1 MDASLIGREYDLALL
16 AGFLADVPRGG
27 GSLVVVGDPGV
38 GKTALL
44 TQVAHGAEA
53 VGVRVLRT
61 AGVQYRAEAGYGALR
76 QLLTSS
82 PQIRADAAQTPALA
96 AALGLAPG
104 TALAASAAAGPGLDG
119 NFGHEAVADAVVSL
133 LTDRRGRPATLLV
146 LDDAQWLDRASADVL
161 AQVARRLLG
170 TGTGMLVAART
181 GEESFFDYGGLPLHE
196 VGPLSEAASEALLT
210 CRFPMLAPRV
220 RRRLMADAEGNPLAL
235 LELPTTLTGLQQSAS
250 QAMPRRLPLTQRLQ
264 SAFASRIQ
272 HLPAATRYLLLV
284 AALEGSGNMQVVRR
298 AAAARCGM
306 KHWAPAERG
315 GLVRIDE
322 PTGRLEFRHSLMRSA
337 VVELSTAEQRRGV
350 HRALAEAWVGVP
362 EQRAWHL
369 AQGADGPDER
379 VAALLEEVA
388 DLSAT
393 RGDGPSAVAAL
404 VRAADLSPEGTA
416 QARRLTK
423 AAFLG
428 ATLTGNLRDV
438 PRLLDTARQAFPD
451 ADSLPA
457 AVATAVYL
465 LNSYGD
471 IDTAHRVLSGAITAQ
486 RKPYDPADATLLE
499 ALFTLLMVCFYGGR
513 AELWAAFDEA
523 LAQFTGAPEIL
534 EVARATFGDPA
545 RARPADWAR
554 LDAAV
559 DAALGT
565 ADPLQVVRVGI
576 AASCVDRLGPLEEP
590 LWRIGYGERAGD
602 NVFPAIQALVLFC
615 HQAWFAGR
623 WDELRA
629 VARDALDLS
638 EDHHYSLRAWPAKYL
653 LASVTAVSG
662 DFTAAWRL
670 ADQMEQWAWSRRART
685 VRFYAAHVRTL
696 AALSA
701 GDFEAAYRH
710 VSTIAPAG
718 SLPPFVRNALWVFLD
733 TVEAAVRS
741 GRRDEAL
748 HHIAA
753 ARDAGLHD
761 ASPRLEFVLLGAAAL
776 AAGSDEDAELRF
788 GTALS
793 LEGSERWPF
802 ERARIH
808 LYYGERLRRHR
819 APALAREHLETARGM
834 FTQLGAVPWADRAA
848 KELRACGGRAR
859 GQSIGSDGPELT
871 PQQREIAGLAAAG
884 LTNKQIGEKLFLS
897 PRTVSSHLYQLFPKL
912 GITSRAAL
920 RDALESLDRQ

>member
-1 MDASLIGREYDLALL
+1 MDASLIGREYDLARL
-16 AGFLADVPRGG
+16 ADFLADVPGAGG
-27 GSLVVVGDPGV
+27 ALVVLGDPGV

-44 TQVAHGAEA
+44 TQVAQDAEA
-53 VGVRVLRT
+53 AGMRVLRT

-76 QLLTSS
+76 QLLTST
-82 PQIRADAAQTPALA
+82 PQTRADAAQTPGLA
-96 AALGLAPG
+96 AALGLASG
-104 TALAASAAAGPGLDG
+104 MALASDAAAGPGLDG
-119 NFGHEAVADAVVSL
+119 GFGHEAVADTVVSL
-133 LTDRRGRPATLLV
+133 LTDPRGRRATLLV

-170 TGTGMLVAART
+170 TGTGMVVASRA
-181 GEESFFDYGGLPLHE
+181 GEESFFDYSGLPLHE
-196 VGPLSEAASEALLT
+196 VGPLSEAASEALLV
-210 CRFPMLAPRV
+210 CRFPALAPRV
-220 RRRLMADAEGNPLAL
+220 RHRLMADAEGNPLAL
-235 LELPTTLTGLQQSAS
+235 LELPTTLTGPQQAAS

-264 SAFASRIQ
+264 AAFASRIR
-272 HLPAATRYLLLV
+272 HLPAATQYLLLI
-284 AALEGSGNMQVVRR
+284 AALEGSGTMQVLRR
-298 AAAARCGM
+298 AAAGRCGM

-315 GLVRIDE
+315 GLVRVDE
-322 PTGRLEFRHSLMRSA
+322 LTGRLEFRHSLIRSA
-337 VVELSTAEQRRGV
+337 VVELSTGEQRRGV
-350 HRALAEAWVGVP
+350 HHMLAEAWAGVP

-369 AQGADGPDER
+369 AQAAIGPDER

-388 DLSAT
+388 GLSTT

-457 AVATAVYL
+457 AVATAAHL

-471 IDTAHRVLSGAITAQ
+471 IDTAHRVLGGAIAAQ

-513 AELWAAFDEA
+513 AELWTVFDKA
-523 LAQFTGAPEIL
+523 LAEFTAAPEIL
-534 EVARATFGDPA
+534 EVTRATFGDPA
-545 RARPADWAR
+545 RARPADRAR

-565 ADPLQVVRVGI
+565 ADPLRVVRVGI
-576 AASCVDRLGPLEEP
+576 AASYLDRLGPLEEP
-590 LWRIGYGERAGD
+590 LWRIAYGERAGD
-602 NVFPAIQALVLFC
+602 NVFPAIQALVLLC

-623 WDELRA
+623 WDELRT

-638 EDHHYSLRAWPAKYL
+638 EEHHYSLRTWPATYL
-653 LASVTAVSG
+653 LASVIAVGG
-662 DFTAAWRL
+662 DFTAARRL
-670 ADQMEQWAWSRRART
+670 ADQMEQWAGSRRAHT
-685 VRFYAAHVRTL
+685 VRFYAAHVR
-696 AALSA
+696 ALVA
-701 GDFEAAYRH
+701 LGEGDFEAAHRH
-710 VSTIAPAG
+710 LSTIAPAG
-718 SLPPFVRNALWVFLD
+718 SLPPFVRNALWVLLD
-733 TVEAAVRS
+733 MVEAAVRS

-748 HHIAA
+748 RHIAA
-753 ARDAGLHD
+753 ARDAGLPD
-761 ASPRLEFVLLGAAAL
+761 ASPRLEFVLLGADAL
-776 AAGSDEDAELRF
+776 AAGSDEETELRF

-793 LEGSERWPF
+793 VEGSERWPF

-808 LYYGERLRRHR
+808 LYYGERLRRGR
-819 APALAREHLETARGM
+819 ASAQAREHLRTAVEM
-834 FTQLGAVPWADRAA
+834 FTRLGAAPWADRAA
-848 KELRACGGRAR
+848 KELRACGGPVRR
-859 GQSIGSDGPELT
+859 RPMRSDATALT
-871 PQQREIAGLAAAG
+871 PQQREIADLAAAG
-884 LTNKQIGEKLFLS
+884 LTNKQIGERLFLS
-897 PRTVSSHLYQLFPKL
+897 PRTVSTHLYQLFPKL